1 MKWTFE
7 PTGAVPWPVRDQDT
21 LFPVHDLFCVGRNY
35 RDHTL
40 EMGGDPDQEPPF
52 FFQKPSNALLGPA
65 GSLLYPEDT
74 LDLQHEVELVVALG
88 KSGYNVKV
96 ADAEALIY
104 GYGVGVDLTRRD
116 LQIKDKGSGRPWFR
130 GKVFSGSVAL
140 SEIVPK
146 ENCPDVNN
154 MEIDLTINED
164 LRQRAKCSDM
174 IWSVMEIISFL
185 SEEIHLAAGDLI
197 YTGTPH
203 GVGTL
208 EQGDIVKAK
217 LNSIVTLGFKV
228 V

>member
-1 MKWTFE
+1 MKWAFE
-7 PTGAVPWPVRDQDT
+7 PMGTVPWPVQDHDNN
-21 LFPVHDLFCVGRNY
+21 FPVNNVFCVGRNY
-35 RDHTL
+35 RTHTL

-52 FFQKPSNALLGPA
+52 FFQKPSNALLKPG
-65 GSLLYPEDT
+65 GLLQYPEDT

-88 KSGYNVKV
+88 KSGYNVNV
-96 ADAEALIY
+96 ADAEAMIY
-104 GYGVGVDLTRRD
+104 GYGAGVDLTRRD

-130 GKVFSGSVAL
+130 GKVFYGSLAL
-140 SEIVPK
+140 SEIVLK
-146 ENCPDVNN
+146 ANCPDVNN
-154 MEIDLTINED
+154 MEINLTVNED

-174 IWSVMEIISFL
+174 IWSVMEIISLL
-185 SEEIHLAAGDLI
+185 SEEIPLAAGDLI

-208 EQGDIVKAK
+208 EQGDIVKAE

>member
-7 PTGAVPWPVRDQDT
+7 PTGTVPWPVQGHDT
-21 LFPVHDLFCVGRNY
+21 IFPVNNLFCVGRNY
-35 RDHTL
+35 RDHTI

-52 FFQKPSNALLGPA
+52 FFQKPSNALLSPG
-65 GSLLYPEDT
+65 GSLQYPDDT

-96 ADAEALIY
+96 GDAGALIY

-116 LQIKDKGSGRPWFR
+116 LQIKDKGLGRPWFR
-130 GKVFSGSVAL
+130 GKVFSGSAAL

-146 ENCPDVNN
+146 ANCPDVNN
-154 MEIDLTINED
+154 MEIDLTVNKD

-174 IWSVMEIISFL
+174 IWSVMEIISLL
-185 SEEIHLAAGDLI
+185 SEEIPLVAGDLI

-208 EQGDIVKAK
+208 EQGDIVKAG